1 MLVIT
6 TGKQTTD
13 QGAYTP
19 LDEASTRLQSKGS
32 AVFVLGIG
40 KDVDPSELN
49 QIAAGPKNV
58 FTVDSFE
65 DLNEKANEIKK
76 GICVLGDCILWF
88 FFFVHCY
95 DTLGIRYQFLYFSL
109 SLLLLKLIY
118 CLLLG
123 HEL

>member
-1 MLVIT
+1 MAQPVLVIT
-6 TGKQTTD
+6 AGKQTTD

-40 KDVDPSELN
+40 KNVDPSELN

-65 DLNEKANEIKK
+65 DLVEKAKEIKR
-76 GICVLGDCILWF
+76 GICVLGI
-88 FFFVHCY
+88 
-95 DTLGIRYQFLYFSL
+95 
-109 SLLLLKLIY
+109 LIY
-118 CLLLG
+118 WNMLIKR
-123 HEL
+123 

>member
-6 TGKQTTD
+6 TGTQTTD

-19 LDEASTRLQSKGS
+19 LDEASTRLQNKGS

-40 KDVDPSELN
+40 NDVDPSELN

-65 DLNEKANEIKK
+65 DLEEKANEIKK
-76 GICVLGDCILWF
+76 GICVLGNCILC
-88 FFFVHCY
+88 FVVYCY
-95 DTLGIRYQFLYFSL
+95 DALVLVSSL
-109 SLLLLKLIY
+109 
-118 CLLLG
+118 
-123 HEL
+123 

>member
-6 TGKQTTD
+6 AGKQTTD

-19 LDEASTRLQSKGS
+19 LDEASTLLQNKGS

-65 DLNEKANEIKK
+65 DLAEKANEIKK
-76 GICVLGDCILWF
+76 GICVLGIIF
-88 FFFVHCY
+88 TVF
-95 DTLGIRYQFLYFSL
+95 
-109 SLLLLKLIY
+109 
-118 CLLLG
+118 
-123 HEL
+123 

>member
-19 LDEASTRLQSKGS
+19 LDEASTGLQSKGS

-49 QIAAGPKNV
+49 QIAAGSKNV

-65 DLNEKANEIKK
+65 DLNEKAKEIKK
-76 GICVLGDCILWF
+76 GICVPGNFTLYALLFILMM
-88 FFFVHCY
+88 
-95 DTLGIRYQFLYFSL
+95 YQVSDNGSIVFLFIIL
-109 SLLLLKLIY
+109 SS
-118 CLLLG
+118 
-123 HEL
+123 